1 LPHSYLDPF
10 HTNDP
15 FLFLF
20 RSDRITVNVES
31 QTCLQLI
38 AQRYDRIVKACLS
51 VIKHL
56 NLSMPNISTSYS
68 SSSSYAQSNN
78 ISNSGTNFYS
88 NSSFQSSQSSTSSSN
103 IPTMQAPLINS
114 VLPPPP
120 QSTFRCIQ
128 ETIMELLP
136 RLAKF
141 NPRQFN
147 TLYLKESVSFLSN
160 LNNNTSYLASTS
172 TNSSYTSSSSSL
184 RDTIISK
191 KTLSSSN
198 ISGPSLSSQIG
209 SINNSIT
216 GLSSGATFCLGTLK
230 SEVIFCVG
238 FMSLALSNTS
248 DEFRS
253 YAKQFIEIFRSSPL
267 MNSREIQRKKQT
279 MEKDAQINELNS
291 IMACVAMFANS
302 MVSKTNTSNFSRM
315 SSSSSTGSTNS
326 SENSIIDSIMVL
338 LEPLML
344 GSGGVT
350 YTMRYFLNVNLKKKL
365 FLIKKSKFL
374 KYYRKTLLL
383 VPVYIGITC

>member
-1 LPHSYLDPF
+1 MLKLLPHSYLDPL

-20 RSDRITVNVES
+20 TSERITVNVES
-31 QTCLQLI
+31 KACIQLI
-38 AQRYDRIVKACLS
+38 EAKYDRIVKACLS

-56 NLSMPNISTSYS
+56 NLSNPSPPNSLSQS
-68 SSSSYAQSNN
+68 SVGAN
-78 ISNSGTNFYS
+78 SNSAKFYS
-88 NSSFQSSQSSTSSSN
+88 NQASTSSN
-103 IPTMQAPLINS
+103 IPTMQAPLVNS

-147 TLYLKESVSFLSN
+147 ALYLRESVTFLSN
-160 LNNNTSYLASTS
+160 LNSNTSYLAS
-172 TNSSYTSSSSSL
+172 SSSSSSSNSSFTSSSTL
-184 RDTIISK
+184 RDSIIHK
-191 KTLSSSN
+191 KTSNTGNVSS
-198 ISGPSLSSQIG
+198 PSLLSQIG
-209 SINNSIT
+209 SINNSVT

-279 MEKDAQINELNS
+279 FEKEAQTNELNS

-302 MVSKTNTSNFSRM
+302 MVSKGNTINRM
-315 SSSSSTGSTNS
+315 SSMLSNASVSSSET
-326 SENSIIDSIMVL
+326 SIIDSIMVL

-350 YTMRYFLNVNLKKKL
+350 YTMRYFLNVLYFFKFILHLKDRTP
-365 FLIKKSKFL
+365 L
-374 KYYRKTLLL
+374 KISYLRIFT
-383 VPVYIGITC
+383 

>member
-1 LPHSYLDPF
+1 MLASSSPVENTAHSCEELHAINLLKLLPHSYLDPF

-38 AQRYDRIVKACLS
+38 AQKYDRIVKACLS
-51 VIKHL
+51 VIKNL
-56 NLSMPNISTSYS
+56 NLAIPNL
-68 SSSSYAQSNN
+68 SSSSYSQ
-78 ISNSGTNFYS
+78 SNSGTNIGANFYS
-88 NSSFQSSQSSTSSSN
+88 NPSFQSSPSSTSN

-147 TLYLKESVSFLSN
+147 SLYLRESVSFLTS
-160 LNNNTSYLASTS
+160 LNNNTSYLASS
-172 TNSSYTSSSSSL
+172 TTSSTYMTSSAL
-184 RDTIISK
+184 RDSIISK
-191 KTLSSSN
+191 KVSGASN
-198 ISGPSLSSQIG
+198 ISTPSLSSQIG

-238 FMSLALSNTS
+238 FMSLALSNSS
-248 DEFRS
+248 DEFRT
-253 YAKQFIEIFRSSPL
+253 YAKQFIEIFQSSPL

-279 MEKDAQINELNS
+279 MEKDAQINELNA

-302 MVSKTNTSNFSRM
+302 MVSKTESNILSRM
-315 SSSSSTGSTNS
+315 SSSSSAGSANS

-350 YTMRYFLNVNLKKKL
+350 YTMRYFLNVIA
-365 FLIKKSKFL
+365 FHFF
-374 KYYRKTLLL
+374 
-383 VPVYIGITC
+383 